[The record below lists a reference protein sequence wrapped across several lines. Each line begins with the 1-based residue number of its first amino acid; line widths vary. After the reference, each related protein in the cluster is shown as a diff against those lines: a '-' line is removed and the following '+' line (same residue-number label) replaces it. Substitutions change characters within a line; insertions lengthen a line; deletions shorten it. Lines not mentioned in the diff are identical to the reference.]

1 MAVVKGNDAVIKIG
15 TTDATTWALSNFSL
29 NFDRGTIEQELVGQE
44 GNYYV
49 PGSLSMDGS
58 LTNCRFAASG
68 NSPFLDSIVEGA
80 VILISGCI
88 GTDLLKFYLNSCQVT
103 GYDVS
108 IGDAATITE
117 ASIDFTVMNPKDI
130 TFEGTKVSG

>member
-29 NFDRGTIEQELVGQE
+29 NFDRGTVEQELVGQE